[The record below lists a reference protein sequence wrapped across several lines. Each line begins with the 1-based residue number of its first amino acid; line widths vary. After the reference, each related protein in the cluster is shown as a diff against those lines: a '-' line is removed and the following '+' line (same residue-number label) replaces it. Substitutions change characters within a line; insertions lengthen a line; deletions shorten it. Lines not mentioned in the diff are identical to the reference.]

1 MDTAHLHVPPAPAEE
16 GPTIGQETIEQLQAL
31 WPTLTGRA
39 RTAEHFDD
47 LEQLKA
53 IFDHALEDSEHP
65 INGLVLIWRALQTQA
80 PF

>member
-1 MDTAHLHVPPAPAEE
+1 MNPAHLDSPSTPAEE
-16 GPTIGQETIEQLQAL
+16 GPTLGQETIEQLQAF

-65 INGLVLIWRALQTQA
+65 INDLMLIWRTLQTQA